1 MTTFRLP
8 DLGEGLREAEIVT
21 WQVSEGDH
29 VVADQP
35 LVSVETEKAVVEIPS
50 PQSGRI
56 TKLHGQAG
64 DIVLVGHPLVEY
76 DGSDQEQSET
86 VVGELPHEETQPAS
100 SVPGSASTRPKAAP
114 AVRKLA
120 RDQGVDL
127 AGVAGSGVDG
137 TITLEDVKRAASP
150 GEGAGAG
157 ERLRGPRRAMA
168 LAMQKAGAEVVPAT
182 LTSSADVTGWSDDH
196 DVTVQLISALVAGC
210 DAAPALNTWFHSAS
224 LSVLR
229 HNEVHVGVAMDTD
242 EGLFVPVIRNAGG
255 LSTTELRNTVNKLKE
270 QVVARRILRDC
281 LTGQTITL
289 SNFGT
294 LAGQY
299 ASLVIMPPQV
309 AILGAGQISE
319 QMVPVKGKP
328 AIRSILPL
336 SLTFDHRAV
345 TGGEAAKFM
354 KAVTDNIEKNGGG
367 AR

>member
-50 PQSGRI
+50 PHSGRV
-56 TKLHGQAG
+56 TKLHGQPG

-86 VVGELPHEETQPAS
+86 VVGELPHEETQPAADVS
-100 SVPGSASTRPKAAP
+100 GSAAPRPKAAP
-114 AVRKLA
+114 AVRRLA
-120 RDQGVDL
+120 REQGVDL
-127 AGVAGSGVDG
+127 ANVAGGGVDG

-150 GEGAGAG
+150 GEGYSAG

-168 LAMQKAGAEVVPAT
+168 LAMQNAGAEVVPAT
-182 LTSSADVTGWSDDH
+182 LTGNADVTAWSDDL
-196 DVTVQLISALVAGC
+196 DVTVHLISALVAGC
-210 DAAPALNTWFHSAS
+210 DAAPELNAWFHSAS
-224 LSVLR
+224 LSILR

-242 EGLFVPVIRNAGG
+242 DGLFVPVIRNAGG
-255 LSTTELRNTVNKLKE
+255 LSTAKLRNSVDMLKE
-270 QVVARRILRDC
+270 QVVTRRIARER

-294 LAGQY
+294 LAGQH

-319 QMVPVKGKP
+319 QVVPVKGKQV
-328 AIRSILPL
+328 IRSILPL

-354 KAVTDNIEKNGGG
+354 EAVTDNLEQTG
-367 AR
+367 